1 MLLWSMIYCSK
12 MTIEESISLSIKKVI
27 HNVYFKNVN
36 YLKRFLE
43 TNILITLP
51 RFDIEEIDDSHSH
64 IIMYFTNKKV
74 ICVIT
79 WRSTT
84 SNNDD
89 GRVVCNLELLS

>member
-1 MLLWSMIYCSK
+1 MIYSSK
-12 MTIEESISLSIKKVI
+12 LTIEESITLSIKKVI

-43 TNILITLP
+43 TNIWVTLP

-64 IIMYFTNKKV
+64 IIMYFTNRRV

-79 WRSTT
+79 WRNTT

>member
-1 MLLWSMIYCSK
+1 MICSSK
-12 MTIEESISLSIKKVI
+12 MTIEESVTLSIKKVI

-43 TNILITLP
+43 TNILVTLP

-64 IIMYFTNKKV
+64 IIMYFTNRRV

-79 WRSTT
+79 WRNTT

>member
-1 MLLWSMIYCSK
+1 MNYSSK
-12 MTIEESISLSIKKVI
+12 LTIEESITLSIKKVI

-43 TNILITLP
+43 TNILVTLP

-64 IIMYFTNKKV
+64 IIMYFTNRRV

-79 WRSTT
+79 WRNTT

>member
-1 MLLWSMIYCSK
+1 MIYCSK

-43 TNILITLP
+43 TNILVTLP

>member
-1 MLLWSMIYCSK
+1 MIGSSK
-12 MTIEESISLSIKKVI
+12 MTIEESITLSIKKVI

-43 TNILITLP
+43 TNILVTLP

-64 IIMYFTNKKV
+64 IIMYFTNKRV

-79 WRSTT
+79 WRNTT

>member
-1 MLLWSMIYCSK
+1 MIYCSK

-43 TNILITLP
+43 TNILVTLP

-64 IIMYFTNKKV
+64 IIMYFTDKKV

>member
-1 MLLWSMIYCSK
+1 
-12 MTIEESISLSIKKVI
+12 MTIEESITLSIKKVI

-43 TNILITLP
+43 TNILVTLP

-64 IIMYFTNKKV
+64 IIMYFTNRKV

-79 WRSTT
+79 WRNTT
-84 SNNDD
+84 SNTN
-89 GRVVCNLELLS
+89 

>member
-1 MLLWSMIYCSK
+1 MIYSSK
-12 MTIEESISLSIKKVI
+12 MTIEESVTLSIKKVI

-43 TNILITLP
+43 TNILVTLP

-64 IIMYFTNKKV
+64 IIMYFDNKSV

-79 WRSTT
+79 WRNTT

>member
-1 MLLWSMIYCSK
+1 MIYSSK
-12 MTIEESISLSIKKVI
+12 MTIEESITLSIKKVI

-43 TNILITLP
+43 TNILVTLP

-64 IIMYFTNKKV
+64 IIMYFTNRRV

-79 WRSTT
+79 WRNTT

>member
-1 MLLWSMIYCSK
+1 MIYSSK
-12 MTIEESISLSIKKVI
+12 MTIEESVTLSIKKVI

-43 TNILITLP
+43 TNILVTLP

-64 IIMYFTNKKV
+64 IIMYFDNKEV

>member
-1 MLLWSMIYCSK
+1 MICSSK
-12 MTIEESISLSIKKVI
+12 ITIEESITLSIKKVI

-43 TNILITLP
+43 TNILVTLP

-64 IIMYFTNKKV
+64 IIMYFTNRRV

-79 WRSTT
+79 WRNTT

>member
-1 MLLWSMIYCSK
+1 MICSSK
-12 MTIEESISLSIKKVI
+12 MTIEESVTLSIKKVI

-43 TNILITLP
+43 TNILVTLP

-64 IIMYFTNKKV
+64 IIMYFTNRKV

-79 WRSTT
+79 WRNTT

>member
-1 MLLWSMIYCSK
+1 MIYSSK
-12 MTIEESISLSIKKVI
+12 LTIEESITLSIKKVI

-43 TNILITLP
+43 TNILVNLP

-64 IIMYFTNKKV
+64 IIMYFTNRRV

-79 WRSTT
+79 WRNTT

>member
-1 MLLWSMIYCSK
+1 MICSSK
-12 MTIEESISLSIKKVI
+12 MTIEESITLSIKKVI

-43 TNILITLP
+43 TNILVTLP

-64 IIMYFTNKKV
+64 IIMYFTNRKV

-79 WRSTT
+79 WRNTT

>member
-1 MLLWSMIYCSK
+1 MICSSK
-12 MTIEESISLSIKKVI
+12 MTIEESITLSIKKVI

-43 TNILITLP
+43 TNILVTLP

-64 IIMYFTNKKV
+64 IIMYFTNKRV

-79 WRSTT
+79 WRNTT

>member
-1 MLLWSMIYCSK
+1 MICSSK
-12 MTIEESISLSIKKVI
+12 MTIEESITLSIKKVI

-64 IIMYFTNKKV
+64 IIMYFTNKRV

-79 WRSTT
+79 WRNTT

>member
-1 MLLWSMIYCSK
+1 MIYCSK

-43 TNILITLP
+43 TNILVTLP

-64 IIMYFTNKKV
+64 IIMYFTNKRV

-79 WRSTT
+79 WRNTT

>member
-1 MLLWSMIYCSK
+1 MIGSSK
-12 MTIEESISLSIKKVI
+12 MTIEESITLSIKKVI

-64 IIMYFTNKKV
+64 IIMYFTNKRV

-79 WRSTT
+79 WRNTT

>member
-1 MLLWSMIYCSK
+1 MIYSSK
-12 MTIEESISLSIKKVI
+12 MTIEESITLSIKKVI

-43 TNILITLP
+43 TNILVTLP
-51 RFDIEEIDDSHSH
+51 RFDIEEIYDSHSH
-64 IIMYFTNKKV
+64 IIMYFTNRRV

-79 WRSTT
+79 WRNTT

>member
-1 MLLWSMIYCSK
+1 MLYSSK
-12 MTIEESISLSIKKVI
+12 LTIEESITLSIKKVI

-43 TNILITLP
+43 TNILVTLP

-64 IIMYFTNKKV
+64 IIMYFTNRRV

-79 WRSTT
+79 WRNTT

>member
-1 MLLWSMIYCSK
+1 MICNSK
-12 MTIEESISLSIKKVI
+12 MTIEESVTLSIKKVI

-43 TNILITLP
+43 TNILVTLP

-64 IIMYFTNKKV
+64 IIMYFDNKRV

-79 WRSTT
+79 WRNTT

>member
-1 MLLWSMIYCSK
+1 MICSSK
-12 MTIEESISLSIKKVI
+12 MTIEESVTLSIKKVI

-43 TNILITLP
+43 TNILVTLP

-64 IIMYFTNKKV
+64 IIMYFDNKEV

>member
-1 MLLWSMIYCSK
+1 MIYSSK
-12 MTIEESISLSIKKVI
+12 LTIEESITLSIKKVI

-43 TNILITLP
+43 TNILVTLP

-64 IIMYFTNKKV
+64 IIMYFTNRRV

-79 WRSTT
+79 WRNTT

>member
-1 MLLWSMIYCSK
+1 MIYCSK

>member
-1 MLLWSMIYCSK
+1 MIDGSK

>member
-1 MLLWSMIYCSK
+1 MIYSSK
-12 MTIEESISLSIKKVI
+12 MTIEESITLSIKKVI

-36 YLKRFLE
+36 YIKRFLE
-43 TNILITLP
+43 TNILVTLP
-51 RFDIEEIDDSHSH
+51 RFDIEEIDESHSH
-64 IIMYFTNKKV
+64 IIMYFTNRRV

-79 WRSTT
+79 WRNTT

>member
-1 MLLWSMIYCSK
+1 MICSSK
-12 MTIEESISLSIKKVI
+12 MTIEESVTLSIKKVI

-43 TNILITLP
+43 TNILVTLP

-64 IIMYFTNKKV
+64 IIMYFTNKRV

-79 WRSTT
+79 WRNTT

>member
-1 MLLWSMIYCSK
+1 MICSSK
-12 MTIEESISLSIKKVI
+12 MTIEESITLSIKKVI

-43 TNILITLP
+43 ASILVTLP

-64 IIMYFTNKKV
+64 IIMYFTNKRV

-79 WRSTT
+79 WRNTT

>member
-1 MLLWSMIYCSK
+1 MIYSSK
-12 MTIEESISLSIKKVI
+12 LMIEESITLSIKKVI

-43 TNILITLP
+43 TNILVTLP

-64 IIMYFTNKKV
+64 IIMYFTNRRV

-79 WRSTT
+79 WRNTT

>member
-1 MLLWSMIYCSK
+1 MICSSK
-12 MTIEESISLSIKKVI
+12 MTIEESITLSIKKVI

-43 TNILITLP
+43 TNILVTLP

-64 IIMYFTNKKV
+64 IIMYFTNRRV

-79 WRSTT
+79 WRNTT

>member
-1 MLLWSMIYCSK
+1 MICSSK
-12 MTIEESISLSIKKVI
+12 MTIEESITLSIKKVI

-43 TNILITLP
+43 TNILVTLP

-64 IIMYFTNKKV
+64 IIMYFTNKRV

-79 WRSTT
+79 WRDTT

>member
-1 MLLWSMIYCSK
+1 MICSSK
-12 MTIEESISLSIKKVI
+12 MTIEESITLSIKKVI
-27 HNVYFKNVN
+27 HNAYFKNVN

-43 TNILITLP
+43 TNILVTLP

-64 IIMYFTNKKV
+64 IIMYFTNKRV

-79 WRSTT
+79 WRDTT

>member
-1 MLLWSMIYCSK
+1 MIYSSK
-12 MTIEESISLSIKKVI
+12 LTIEESITLSIKKVI

-43 TNILITLP
+43 TNILVTLP

-64 IIMYFTNKKV
+64 IIMYLTNRRV

-79 WRSTT
+79 WRNTT

>member
-1 MLLWSMIYCSK
+1 MIGSSK
-12 MTIEESISLSIKKVI
+12 MTIEESITLSIKKVI

-79 WRSTT
+79 WRNTT
-84 SNNDD
+84 SKNDD
-89 GRVVCNLELLS
+89 GRVVCNFELLS

>member
-1 MLLWSMIYCSK
+1 MIGSSK
-12 MTIEESISLSIKKVI
+12 MTIEESITLSIKKVI
-27 HNVYFKNVN
+27 HYVYFKNVN

-64 IIMYFTNKKV
+64 IIMYFTNKRV

-79 WRSTT
+79 WRNTT

>member
-1 MLLWSMIYCSK
+1 MICSSK
-12 MTIEESISLSIKKVI
+12 MTIEESVTLSIKKVI

-43 TNILITLP
+43 TNILVTLP
-51 RFDIEEIDDSHSH
+51 RFDIEEIDDIHSH
-64 IIMYFTNKKV
+64 IIMYFDNKRV

-79 WRSTT
+79 WRNTT